1 MRACA
6 GPRLGAAMMAWTTAR
21 TSSQKRTAD
30 LKQ

>member
-1 MRACA
+1 
-6 GPRLGAAMMAWTTAR
+6 MMAWTTAR